1 MNHKIEK
8 KKELKNQHFSKE
20 GKKQN
25 IDKHSMKTTKIES
38 AISTPM
44 ILQNVRFRGIGCYLY
59 LP

>member
-1 MNHKIEK
+1 MNHKIENR

-38 AISTPM
+38 AI